1 MTTELKTNDT
11 QIDMFPSIT
20 TCGGATSPPAT
31 AGLSLPVV
39 PVRYSPGGETA
50 SFYCRGHLAYLP
62 LETQSPHDSRYCR
75 ACYAVID
82 AEGRRDKDPDY
93 WDPEKATFIHHSK
106 KYVVKISPLTTFIDG
121 NPVQEL
127 RTVCLTGG
135 NTPLP
140 SEKLTTALLQPV
152 KSSARSRT
160 TAANTDT
167 SKTDGKKCAFCGKT
181 FTWGRK
187 GTKYCSDPCQRQ
199 AAALRKAAK

>member
-1 MTTELKTNDT
+1 MNNELQNNT
-11 QIDMFPSIT
+11 QLQLINSGVPSVPST
-20 TCGGATSPPAT
+20 RTAAAGESLLEAGVSSPLTPAK
-31 AGLSLPVV
+31 S
-39 PVRYSPGGETA
+39 

-62 LETQSPHDSRYCR
+62 LETQSPRNSDYCR
-75 ACYAVID
+75 QCFAII
-82 AEGRRDKDPDY
+82 EKENSRDKDLDY
-93 WDPEKATFIHHSK
+93 WDPEKATFVHHSK

-152 KSSARSRT
+152 KSSVRSRT

-187 GTKYCSDPCQRQ
+187 GTKYCSDPCQRE